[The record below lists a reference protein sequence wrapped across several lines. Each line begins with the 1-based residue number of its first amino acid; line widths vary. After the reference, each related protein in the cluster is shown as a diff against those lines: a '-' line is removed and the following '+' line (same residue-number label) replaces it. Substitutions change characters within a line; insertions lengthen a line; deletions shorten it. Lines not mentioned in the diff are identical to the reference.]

1 MIISSYYK
9 LILFGII
16 SISILLSIKK
26 LLKKSDIDYVIGPI
40 ICSISTMI
48 SFFLLLFNYDKIYI
62 IIRNILPKI
71 IGMDYGS
78 IGIIKL
84 ISIIVVFLVIR
95 SVIRII
101 LFFIQKI
108 IFSSRKKYINDNKI
122 LLIIFG
128 SIFGI
133 IRGVIFIL
141 MMFIPIVLFN
151 SIPNNPVLINTFD
164 DVYAYRKME
173 NLIDNNT
180 SKIIDSGLIK
190 DINSNKIIY
199 YNGVTIEQGVKSDEA
214 INSKAVSLT
223 NSCKSD
229 RERAKKIY
237 AWIGTNIEYDDLK
250 AEKVLSSQNVKD
262 SGAISAFHNRNGICF
277 DYACLYVAMSRAIGL
292 DVRLVTGDAYNGEE
306 YISHAWNEVY
316 LKDENKWINVDS
328 TFYKAGNYFDSKDF
342 NETHRK
348 NNTAGEW

>member
-16 SISILLSIKK
+16 FISILLSIKK

-40 ICSISTMI
+40 ISSISTMI
-48 SFFLLLFNYDKIYI
+48 SFFFILFNYDKIYI

-78 IGIIKL
+78 IGILKL
-84 ISIIVVFLVIR
+84 IATIVVFLVIR
-95 SVIRII
+95 SIIRII

-108 IFSSRKKYINDNKI
+108 IFSSRKKYINDNKF
-122 LLIIFG
+122 LLVIFG
-128 SIFGI
+128 SMFGI

-141 MMFIPIVLFN
+141 MMFIPIILFN

-164 DVYAYRKME
+164 NVYAYRKMQ
-173 NLIDNNT
+173 NIIDNNT

-199 YNGVTIEQGVKSDEA
+199 YNGVTIEQGIKSDEA

-223 NSCKSD
+223 NSSKSD

-262 SGAISAFHNRNGICF
+262 SGAISAFYNRNGICF
-277 DYACLYVAMSRAIGL
+277 DYACLYVAMSRAIGF

-316 LKDENKWINVDS
+316 LKDENKWINVDP